1 MIRKYIVMMRFGNS
15 ETFNLDEQ
23 FVNKQDAD
31 KYVELMQKNKPD
43 VKFYLFEQSK
53 DYQHTEEKKK
63 PTKLTFLDKVRL
75 GVWQIPFNLVLYK
88 GNQGDLVA
96 LFL

>member
-1 MIRKYIVMMRFGNS
+1 MIRKYIVMMRFGNN

-23 FVNKQDAD
+23 FVSKLDAD

-53 DYQHTEEKKK
+53 DYQHTDDKRKS
-63 PTKLTFLDKVRL
+63 TDLTWVDTVRL
-75 GVWQIPFNLVLYK
+75 RI
-88 GNQGDLVA
+88 
-96 LFL
+96 